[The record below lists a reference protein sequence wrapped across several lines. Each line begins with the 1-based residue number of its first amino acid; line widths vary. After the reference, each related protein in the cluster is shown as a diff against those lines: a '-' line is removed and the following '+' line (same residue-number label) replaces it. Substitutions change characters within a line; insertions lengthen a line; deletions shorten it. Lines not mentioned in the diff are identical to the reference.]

1 MASGNGWKLARAHA
15 SDDEDSTVRA
25 GMGLGK
31 ALPNGGGIKL
41 TTKNRQRRPDKKWLQ
56 QLPRTTVREGKR
68 K

>member
-1 MASGNGWKLARAHA
+1 MNNKKEMPRVAMASGNGWKLARAHA

-41 TTKNRQRRPDKKWLQ
+41 TTKKW
-56 QLPRTTVREGKR
+56 VKAS
-68 K
+68 